1 VLAAARSKSLS
12 VACLS
17 SGRDPQRL
25 AAILALFVPI
35 ADEIVV
41 AVEEPRAVDTHA
53 AVAGIADLVLSFPPT
68 HPSDRPI
75 PWLFG
80 SCRCEWIFNV
90 DDDEIPS
97 PRLLEMLPAAV
108 ARDDIT
114 HAWVARRW
122 LYPTTATYLDEAPW
136 NTEFQLRLLLADP
149 RFTQFSD
156 VFHRPVVA
164 QGPGVYVDGVLWHLD
179 TATNPLSRRRSKA
192 EAYELERPGMR
203 IGGRSHNHA
212 FYVPELTPEPR
223 IAPVPPD
230 EHAAIERVL
239 SGGGRHER
247 HDPPRLLVATA
258 ADVDAVWPG
267 PSLRLGALH
276 GRIEA
281 SSPPATLR
289 ARVQETVD
297 VTITNE
303 SEATWRWGKDA
314 RPPIRLAYSW
324 SRDGEAVTEPMA
336 LRTVLPADLEPGASQ
351 VVPVHVVP
359 PAEPGRYELRLELV
373 HEGVEVFAQSAPL
386 ELGVEP
392 RERVALVGEPEEV
405 IRLLV
410 QLSAPP
416 YVEPVIVLGNDSDRL
431 AYGDYACISGLR
443 EPLLAGLEASGPL
456 SRAFRLPWRSWSLT
470 RAARRFRRR
479 GSSGVAGLDDLC
491 ELLQD
496 ARGLFV
502 AGTDWPPDA
511 APGREWWRLVT
522 TTSVARATGC
532 PVYVADGAVPSGSR
546 VRDVVLRRI
555 LRRTSEPI
563 GNMTLVHP
571 ASRLETSHDGTG
583 AETPTGALV

>member
-1 VLAAARSKSLS
+1 MPAARSQGLS

-17 SGRDPQRL
+17 SGRNPERL
-25 AAILALFVPI
+25 AAILALFAPI
-35 ADEIVV
+35 ADEVVV
-41 AVEEPRAVDTHA
+41 AVEEPRALETHA
-53 AVAGIADLVLSFPPT
+53 AVTGVADVVLSFPPT
-68 HPSDRPI
+68 HPGDRPI
-75 PWLFG
+75 AWLFG

-90 DDDEIPS
+90 DADEIPS
-97 PRLLEMLPAAV
+97 PRLLEQLPAAV
-108 ARDDIT
+108 ARNDIT

-164 QGPGVYVDGVLWHLD
+164 HGPGVYLDGVLWHLD
-179 TATNPLSRRRSKA
+179 AAISPLSRRRSKA
-192 EAYELERPGMR
+192 DAYELERPGMR

-212 FYVPELTPEPR
+212 FYVPELSPEPR
-223 IAPVPPD
+223 LAPVPCD
-230 EHAAIERVL
+230 EHAAVERVL
-239 SGGGRHER
+239 SGGRALVR

-258 ADVDAVWPG
+258 ADVDAAWPG
-267 PSLRLGALH
+267 PSQQLGALH

-289 ARVQETVD
+289 GRVQETVD

-303 SEATWRWGKDA
+303 SDVTWRWGKDA
-314 RPPIRLAYSW
+314 RPPVRLAYSW
-324 SRDGEAVTEPMA
+324 SRDGDAVAEPIA
-336 LRTVLPADLEPGASQ
+336 LRTVLPADLAPGASE
-351 VVPVHVVP
+351 VVPLHVVP
-359 PAEPGRYELRLELV
+359 PAEPGRYELRLEIV
-373 HEGVEVFAQSAPL
+373 HEGVGVIAQTAPL
-386 ELGVEP
+386 ELEVEP
-392 RERVALVGEPEEV
+392 RERIALVGEPAEV
-405 IRLLV
+405 MRLLA

-431 AYGDYACISGLR
+431 AYGDYACVSGLR
-443 EPLLAGLEASGPL
+443 EPLLAGLETSGRL
-456 SRAFRLPWRSWSLT
+456 SRALRLPWRSWSLT
-470 RAARRFRRR
+470 RAAHRFRRR
-479 GSSGVAGLDDLC
+479 GSSGVVGLDTLC

-522 TTSVARATGC
+522 TTSVARAVGC

-546 VRDVVLRRI
+546 ARDIVLRRI
-555 LRRTSEPI
+555 LRRTSKPI
-563 GNMTLVHP
+563 GSMTLVHP
-571 ASRLETSHDGTG
+571 ASRLEGSEDGPG
-583 AETPTGALV
+583 AESLTRALV